1 MRDLL
6 FLYISILNDDDF
18 KIGETDAA
26 DATRCNTMWFNF
38 LAVTTEK
45 GVANYDY

>member
-1 MRDLL
+1 MDAR
-6 FLYISILNDDDF
+6 FAVFVQLNDNDF

-45 GVANYDY
+45 GVANY